1 MYIIDIAEG
10 IRYSGNDHCVADFH
24 GPTGFSALKVCHC
37 ILAGETERALTLV
50 AAVVQSRV
58 FQVQPTLLDDI

>member
-10 IRYSGNDHCVADFH
+10 IRYSGNDHCLADFH
-24 GPTGFSALKVCHC
+24 GPTVFSALAVCHC
-37 ILAGETERALTLV
+37 ILAGETEKELTLV

-58 FQVQPTLLDDI
+58 SHYLRFNLRY